1 MSDLRVAPPRAHSSS
16 SSPNLSSPDRAV
28 KLAKAAIAER
38 KRRAGVELEETVV
51 LASGGGDKDKLAITV
66 LQRAPRRSA
75 LWKIGG
81 P

>member
-1 MSDLRVAPPRAHSSS
+1 MSYLRVAPSRSQLELIAELSSS
-16 SSPNLSSPDRAV
+16 RRAV

-38 KRRAGVELEETVV
+38 KRRTGVELEETVV

-81 P
+81 L